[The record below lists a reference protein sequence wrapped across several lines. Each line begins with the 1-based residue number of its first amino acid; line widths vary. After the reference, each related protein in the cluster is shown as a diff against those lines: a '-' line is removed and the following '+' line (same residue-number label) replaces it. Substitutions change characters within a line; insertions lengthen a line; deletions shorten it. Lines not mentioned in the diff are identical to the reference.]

1 MDFDANDYYRAALE
15 RMRQARLLYQS
26 GDSFAMAMY
35 VAGLAVECILRAFRW
50 RKDAT
55 FDGRHDLLRLFK
67 ESGILRLDEELLESK
82 GVDPIQLR
90 TTVVAFRAAM
100 NTVVLLW
107 ANDYRFA
114 SERQLRGRLINMG
127 LHEGKKGDPLK
138 ANALSLL
145 NAAQKI
151 VDEGVVL
158 WTSKKK

>member
-15 RMRQARLLYQS
+15 RMRQARLLCQS

-35 VAGLAVECILRAFRW
+35 VAGLAVECKLRAFRW

-107 ANDYRFA
+107 ANDYRFTQWKQSWWA
-114 SERQLRGRLINMG
+114 REGRHLAPRRWPEQRRAAAPSRCPDVSSGRPGTQACRPRG
-127 LHEGKKGDPLK
+127 
-138 ANALSLL
+138 S
-145 NAAQKI
+145 
-151 VDEGVVL
+151 V
-158 WTSKKK
+158 